1 MTFINQE
8 NKFIFSI
15 KTCNNN
21 KKEFKNND
29 KSKMTNEVFI

>member
-15 KTCNNN
+15 KTSNNN
-21 KKEFKNND
+21 KKESKNNN